1 MTEPSNSAL
10 YTALAFHRACAGR
23 DVEQAMSHIAQDIVC
38 RAPAGPVIGADA
50 FRALM
55 RPLSQLLIPSEVIA
69 AFGNTQT
76 AVLIY
81 NTETVSVKNA
91 AVAEYLTVN
100 DNLIVEMTII
110 FDQTSFDAALDQH
123 PGGRTGLIV

>member
-1 MTEPSNSAL
+1 M
-10 YTALAFHRACAGR
+10 
-23 DVEQAMSHIAQDIVC
+23 C

-50 FRALM
+50 FRAFM
-55 RPLSQLLIPSEVIA
+55 GPLSQLLIRSEVIA

-76 AVLIY
+76 AVLID

-110 FDQTSFDAALDQH
+110 FDQASFDAAVDQH